1 MMFAVMHK
9 RIKPFLIAGGLIMSA
24 PIPKPLS
31 RSPKERAEKG
41 LAPEFMVEDSLT
53 LPLALI
59 GLSLTILF
67 VATVIW

>member
-1 MMFAVMHK
+1 MVFAVLHK
-9 RIKPFLIAGGLIMSA
+9 CIKTPLFAGGFQMSA

-41 LAPEFMVEDSLT
+41 LDPEFMVEDSLT

-67 VATVIW
+67 VATVMW